1 MKAVSLMILKKNL
14 DIPLL
19 QSVNSFG
26 IMKKLILL
34 PAIMLLLTTQA
45 CYTQLAW
52 FHMPEPEKETLYGES
67 DPYGLSDIERSSD
80 FEPYLGSTYNGRRYY
95 GYDPSFWSN
104 YGYNGSPF
112 SLYSPYNSYS
122 WYPYYNSGYN
132 YGLTTSVIVN
142 ENNVRDR
149 RNWDR
154 RGNES
159 SGQSNLII
167 RREPPLAAVTAKPI
181 RNQLPIPNYNTLVN
195 YQKRWDVSNS
205 DYNRPSYRS
214 SSSSRSGGS
223 NSSSGRSFSSGSS
236 SSSSGTSSSSSSGG
250 RVTRRR

>member
-1 MKAVSLMILKKNL
+1 
-14 DIPLL
+14 
-19 QSVNSFG
+19 
-26 IMKKLILL
+26 
-34 PAIMLLLTTQA
+34 MLLLTTQA

-52 FHMPEPEKETLYGES
+52 FHMPEPEEETLYGEN

-95 GYDPSFWSN
+95 GSDPSFWSN
-104 YGYNGSPF
+104 YGYYGSPF

-122 WYPYYNSGYN
+122 WHPYSSGYN
-132 YGLTTSVIVN
+132 YGLTAPVIVS

-154 RGNES
+154 RGN
-159 SGQSNLII
+159 GRSNLII

-181 RNQLPIPNYNTLVN
+181 RSQLLISKQDIIAN
-195 YQKRWDVSNS
+195 YQKRWDASNS
-205 DYNRPSYRS
+205 DYNRPSYRG
-214 SSSSRSGGS
+214 SSSSRSGGF

>member
-1 MKAVSLMILKKNL
+1 MILKKNL

-26 IMKKLILL
+26 MMKKLILL
-34 PAIMLLLTTQA
+34 PAIMLFLTTQA

-52 FHMPEPEKETLYGES
+52 FHMPEPEEETLYGEN

-104 YGYNGSPF
+104 YGYYGSPF

-122 WYPYYNSGYN
+122 WYPNSSAYY
-132 YGLTTSVIVN
+132 YGLTAPVIVS
-142 ENNVRDR
+142 EDNVRDR

-154 RGNES
+154 RGKES
-159 SGQSNLII
+159 SGRSNLII

-181 RNQLPIPNYNTLVN
+181 RNQLPIPKHDIMVN

-205 DYNRPSYRS
+205 DYNRPSYRG
-214 SSSSRSGGS
+214 SSSSRSGGF

>member
-1 MKAVSLMILKKNL
+1 M
-14 DIPLL
+14 
-19 QSVNSFG
+19 
-26 IMKKLILL
+26 MKKLILL

-52 FHMPEPEKETLYGES
+52 FHNPEPEKETLYGEN

-80 FEPYLGSTYNGRRYY
+80 FEPYLGSTYNGRRHY
-95 GYDPSFWSN
+95 GSDPNFWSN
-104 YGYNGSPF
+104 YGYYGSPF
-112 SLYSPYNSYS
+112 SLYTPYNSYS
-122 WYPYYNSGYN
+122 WYPYSSGYN
-132 YGLTTSVIVN
+132 YGLTAPVIVS

-149 RNWDR
+149 RSWDR
-154 RGNES
+154 RGN
-159 SGQSNLII
+159 GRSNLII

-181 RNQLPIPNYNTLVN
+181 RNQLPIPKHNIMVN
-195 YQKRWDVSNS
+195 YQKRWDASNS
-205 DYNRPSYRS
+205 DYNRPSYRG
-214 SSSSRSGGS
+214 SSSSRSGGF

>member
-19 QSVNSFG
+19 QSVNSLG
-26 IMKKLILL
+26 MMKKLILL

-52 FHMPEPEKETLYGES
+52 FHMPEPEEETLYGEN

-104 YGYNGSPF
+104 YGYYGSPF

-122 WYPYYNSGYN
+122 WYPYNSGYN
-132 YGLTTSVIVN
+132 YGLTTPVIVS

-154 RGNES
+154 RENES
-159 SGQSNLII
+159 SGLSNLII

-181 RNQLPIPNYNTLVN
+181 RNQLPIPNPNILVN
-195 YQKRWDVSNS
+195 HYKLIDERNS
-205 DYNRPSYRS
+205 AYNRPSYRG
-214 SSSSRSGGS
+214 SSSSRSGGF
-223 NSSSGRSFSSGSS
+223 NSSSGRSVNSGSS

>member
-1 MKAVSLMILKKNL
+1 M
-14 DIPLL
+14 
-19 QSVNSFG
+19 
-26 IMKKLILL
+26 MKKLILL

-52 FHMPEPEKETLYGES
+52 FHMPEPEEETLYGES

-104 YGYNGSPF
+104 YGYYGSPF

-122 WYPYYNSGYN
+122 WYPYSSGYN
-132 YGLTTSVIVN
+132 YGLTAPVIVS
-142 ENNVRDR
+142 ENNVQDH

-159 SGQSNLII
+159 SGRSNLII

-181 RNQLPIPNYNTLVN
+181 RNQLPIPKHDIMVN

-205 DYNRPSYRS
+205 GYNRSG
-214 SSSSRSGGS
+214 SSSSRSGGF
-223 NSSSGRSFSSGSS
+223 NPSSGRSFSSGSS